1 MRYKKPISILVIVI
15 IVLSFTASAYGV
27 FSRQGPGPHEFKS
40 LYGETVQLYGKGLYQ
55 SNSVSVASQGIAQ
68 DVVTMILGIP
78 LLILSLYLFR
88 KGSIKGR
95 LLLAGTLGYFL
106 YSYISY
112 VFLCVYNPLFLV
124 YVILMSSCL
133 FAFILTLMSFDLENL
148 GSCFHPKI
156 PVRFLSG
163 FLFFLAA
170 ALGLMWLGMIV
181 PPLLKGTVPP
191 ALEHYTTLVIQAM
204 DLGFVVPTAILG
216 GVLLLKRKPFGYLL
230 TSVMIIKGL
239 SMGTALTAMI
249 IGQLLAGVTVSF
261 AIIVLFPAVN
271 LLMVYCMFIVMKN
284 IKEPEQDARRIV

>member
-1 MRYKKPISILVIVI
+1 MRYKKPISILVIII
-15 IVLSFTASAYGV
+15 IVLSFAASAYGV
-27 FSRQGPGPHEFKS
+27 FSRQGPGQHEFKS

-55 SNSVSVASQGIAQ
+55 NNSVSIASQGIAQ

-78 LLILSLYLFR
+78 LLIVSLYLFR
-88 KGSIKGR
+88 KGLLKGR

-106 YSYISY
+106 YSYTSY
-112 VFLCVYNPLFLV
+112 VFLCMYNPLFLV
-124 YVILMSSCL
+124 YVILMSSSL
-133 FAFILTLMSFDLENL
+133 FAFILILMSFDLEKL
-148 GSCFHPKI
+148 GSCFHPKM

-170 ALGLMWLGMIV
+170 VLGLMWLGMIV

-191 ALEHYTTLVIQAM
+191 PLEHYTTLVVQAM

-249 IGQLLAGVTVSF
+249 IGQLLAGVTISF
-261 AIIVLFPAVN
+261 AVIVLFPAVN